1 MDELLNRDERSVDG
15 DPWVL
20 CERVFL
26 ENNGST
32 ARRVVRVARRLILPV
47 RKQKDRETRLKNR
60 LRKYA
65 AETGW

>member
-1 MDELLNRDERSVDG
+1 MNGLWTA
-15 DPWVL
+15 DPWDF

-26 ENNGST
+26 ENDGST
-32 ARRVVRVARRLILPV
+32 ARRMVRVARRLILPM
-47 RKQKDRETRLKNR
+47 RKPKDRETRLKNR